1 MKKSL
6 LGAACLFFVC
16 LFVYA
21 DTVKLKSDHPDIH
34 VVVKGDTLWD
44 ISNHFLKDPWY
55 WPEIWHVNPQI
66 ENPHLIYPGD
76 QIKLV
81 YYEGKM
87 RNIKGDVVDVVKEDG
102 PILTMTRGE
111 PQERQMDDGVIRLSP
126 SVRATPLATAV
137 PAIPLD
143 KIKGFLSDNRVVTKE
158 ELRGAPYV
166 IAGNELHFIIAQ
178 GDKFYARGDWSNA
191 AEAYGIYREGKAFV
205 DPDTKE
211 ILGYNAK
218 SIGLGKIV
226 ATEAENEVASLRL
239 VRQTQEVRVKDRL
252 LETHE
257 RNIEAIFYPKAP
269 EDDIKGKIITVF
281 SGVKNVSQWDVVVI
295 NLGERENTEIG
306 DVFAIYRK
314 GELVRDRITRELLEL
329 PDERAGLMMVFRT
342 FEKVSYGLV
351 LKATSSMAVLDE
363 IRKP

>member
-1 MKKSL
+1 MKKSF

-21 DTVKLKSDHPDIH
+21 DTVKINPDHPDVHI
-34 VVVKGDTLWD
+34 VIKGDTLWD
-44 ISNHFLKDPWY
+44 ISNHFLKDPWS

-81 YYEGKM
+81 YYEGEM
-87 RNIKGDVVDVVKEDG
+87 RNIKGDVVKVDG
-102 PILTMTRGE
+102 QILTMSRGE
-111 PQERQMDDGVIRLSP
+111 QARQVEDGVIRLSP
-126 SVRATPLATAV
+126 SVRATPLSTAV
-137 PAIPLD
+137 PAIPLER
-143 KIKGFLSDNRVVTKE
+143 IKGFLSDNRVVSKE

-166 IAGNELHFIIAQ
+166 VAGDELHFIIGQ
-178 GDKFYARGDWSNA
+178 GDKFYARGDWSGV
-191 AEAYGIYREGKAFV
+191 AEAYGIYREGKPFI

-218 SIGLGKIV
+218 SIGLGKV
-226 ATEAENEVASLRL
+226 LATEEDNEIASLRL

-257 RNIEAIFYPKAP
+257 RDIEAVFYPKAP
-269 EDDIKGKIITVF
+269 EGDIKGKIITVF

-295 NLGERENTEIG
+295 NIGERDNTEIG
-306 DVFAIYRK
+306 DVLAIYRQ
-314 GELVRDRITRELLEL
+314 GELVRDKITRELLEL
-329 PDERAGLMMVFRT
+329 PAERAGLMMVFRT

-363 IRKP
+363 VRKP

>member
-1 MKKSL
+1 MKKSI

-16 LFVYA
+16 LVVYA
-21 DTVKLKSDHPDIH
+21 DTVNIKPDHPDVH

-44 ISNHFLKDPWY
+44 ISNHFLKDPWS

-87 RNIKGDVVDVVKEDG
+87 RNIKGDVVKVDG
-102 PILTMTRGE
+102 PVLTMTRGQQ
-111 PQERQMDDGVIRLSP
+111 PSKMADGVIRLSP
-126 SVRATPLATAV
+126 SVRATPLSTAV
-137 PAIPLD
+137 PAIPME
-143 KIKGFLSDNRVVTKE
+143 KIKGFLSDNRVVSRE

-166 IAGNELHFIIAQ
+166 IAGNELHFIIGQ
-178 GDKFYARGDWSNA
+178 GDKFYARGNWSDP
-191 AEAYGIYREGKAFV
+191 AEAYGIYREGKPFI

-218 SIGLGKIV
+218 SIGLGKV
-226 ATEAENEVASLRL
+226 LATEEDNEIATLRL
-239 VRQTQEVRVKDRL
+239 VRQTQEVRMKDRL
-252 LETHE
+252 LETQE
-257 RNIEAIFYPKAP
+257 RDIDAVFYPKAP
-269 EDDIKGKIITVF
+269 EGKEKGKIITVF

-329 PDERAGLMMVFRT
+329 PAERAGLMMVFRT

-351 LKATSSMAVLDE
+351 LKATSSMAILDE
-363 IRKP
+363 VRKP